1 MKLGTYK
8 NLVVKRPNTEVTKA
22 ELDQSI
28 INLQRKNGV
37 FYHVDERP
45 AQLGDVVVLNY
56 EGFID
61 GKPFLGGKATHH
73 RLVLGEGKF
82 IPGFEEQIL
91 GHFMG
96 EVFQIRVT
104 FPMNYANSHVA
115 GKDAIFETELVFMGW
130 EEIPEFDD
138 DFALDFSTF
147 ETAAELKDSLMV
159 SLQAKKE
166 ANEEE
171 RIQEELLTQIIEDS
185 VIPMEETLLEELA
198 GEYFAEKEE
207 ELELQGMS
215 METYLKATHQT
226 IEDIEYQ
233 CRKKARRSFEQ
244 TSVLQAIA
252 IAEGIEVEVEEL
264 QDVIYAAAFY
274 EEMDPMELL
283 GAMDEEEVTGMKLQ
297 ILCDKAMALVRENA
311 VYI

>member
-45 AQLGDVVVLNY
+45 AQVGDVVVLNY

-61 GKPFLGGKATHH
+61 DKPFLGGKATHH

-96 EVFQIRVT
+96 EVFQICVT

-252 IAEGIEVEVEEL
+252 IAEDIEVEVEEL

>member
-8 NLVVKRPNTEVTKA
+8 NLKVRAPRTKVTHG
-22 ELDQSI
+22 ELLQSI
-28 INLQRKNGV
+28 TNLQRKNAL

-45 AQLGDVVVLNY
+45 AKIGDVVVLNY
-56 EGFID
+56 EGFIE
-61 GKPFLGGKATHH
+61 GKPFLGGKAIHH
-73 RLVLGEGKF
+73 RLVLGERKF
-82 IPGFEEQIL
+82 IPGFEDQIV
-91 GHFMG
+91 GHTMG
-96 EVFQIRVT
+96 DTFEIHVT
-104 FPMNYANSHVA
+104 FPAPYANRQIA
-115 GKDAIFETELVFMGW
+115 GKAAVFCVELVFVGY
-130 EEIPEFDD
+130 EEIQAFDD

-147 ETAAELKDSLMV
+147 ETAEELKDSLMI

-166 ANEEE
+166 ASEEE
-171 RIQEELLTQIIEDS
+171 RIQEDLLTQIIEDS
-185 VIPMEETLLEELA
+185 IIPVDETLLDELA
-198 GEYFAEKEE
+198 EEYFAEKED

-226 IEDIEYQ
+226 MEDVEHE

-252 IAEGIEVEVEEL
+252 IAEDIEVEVEEL
-264 QDVIYAAAFY
+264 QDAINEAAFY

-283 GAMDEEEVTGMKLQ
+283 DSMDEEELTGIKLQ